1 MTIIYRFTMVLAK
14 KDNKASVINEYPHTV
29 KNLSSGIEFL
39 IFIV

>member
-1 MTIIYRFTMVLAK
+1 MTITYRFIIIFAK